1 MYSNVAQL
9 ISFKLQF
16 FVNWGYH
23 SMVASWGPGGAKL
36 DPFVWVTILQKL
48 LCLSYLREK
57 IYFTV
62 LSKVEVVAVFRGCF
76 FKKS

>member
-36 DPFVWVTILQKL
+36 DHT
-48 LCLSYLREK
+48 
-57 IYFTV
+57 
-62 LSKVEVVAVFRGCF
+62 AFRGH
-76 FKKS
+76 KIAKVTMSQLS